1 MTLLCVLLLFLVP
14 QKSSERAAFD
24 QFAQVSSKATKAR
37 EEERLEDA
45 ERLYREAVRLRPN
58 WKEGW
63 WYLGTMYYD
72 QDRYEK
78 ARAALRR
85 FTVLDPKVGAAW
97 AFLGLCEYETKAY
110 DQALVHL
117 QKGSKLGLGESSQL
131 SVVTRYHTAL
141 LLTRSERFEAALEI
155 LMRLAE
161 EGKEGP
167 EFVEAAGLAALRKPL
182 LPTELP
188 PMERE
193 LVLQVGHAV
202 WDTGARRAAEAQRE
216 FEDLV
221 ASHPKTPNLHYLFG
235 SFLLISNPDAGL
247 DELKK
252 ELETSPRNLPALAQ
266 IAFEYLRRGDSAAA
280 LPYAQKAV
288 EADPHSFVAHIA
300 MGRGLV
306 ESGKLDQGIK
316 ELELCKKQ
324 APGSPQTHFALASAY
339 AKAGRKGDAA
349 RERAE
354 FLRLRQLTKNPE
366 EQ

>member
-1 MTLLCVLLLFLVP
+1 MTLLWVLLLSFVP
-14 QKSSERAAFD
+14 PTSPERGASD
-24 QFAQVSSKATKAR
+24 QFAQVSSRAAKAR

-45 ERLYREAVRLRPN
+45 ERLYREAVRLRPD

-63 WYLGTMYYD
+63 WYLGTMFYD

-78 ARAALRR
+78 ARAAWRR

-110 DQALVHL
+110 DEALAHL
-117 QKGSKLGLGESSQL
+117 QRGSALGLDESSQL

-141 LLTRSERFEAALEI
+141 LLTRSGRFEAALEV

-161 EGKEGP
+161 QGSKGP
-167 EFVEAAGLAALRKPL
+167 EFVEAAGLAALRKPV
-182 LPTELP
+182 LPTEIP

-193 LVLQVGHAV
+193 LVLQVGQAV
-202 WDTGARRAAEAQRE
+202 MDTGARRAAEAQKE

-235 SFLLISNPDAGL
+235 SFLLTSNPDAGL
-247 DELKK
+247 DELKR
-252 ELETSPRNLPALAQ
+252 ELETSPRHLPALAQ
-266 IAFEYLRRGDSAAA
+266 IAFEYLRRGDAAAA

-288 EADPHSFVAHIA
+288 EADPQSFIAHIA
-300 MGRGLV
+300 RGRALV
-306 ESGKLDQGIK
+306 ESGNLDQGIK
-316 ELELCKKQ
+316 ELELCKQQ
-324 APGSPQTHFALASAY
+324 APGSPQTRFALASAY
-339 AKAGRKGDAA
+339 AKAGRKEDAA

-354 FLRLRQLTKNPE
+354 FLKLRQLTKKPE